1 VNALYLIFEKQA
13 WGHIFELG
21 RGKNYSIKEIVDM
34 FQTDIVYEDNKP
46 GEAQITLCTDT
57 LAKEILGWEAKLNI
71 EDYIKNY
78 LNGK

>member
-1 VNALYLIFEKQA
+1 M
-13 WGHIFELG
+13 
-21 RGKNYSIKEIVDM
+21 YS
-34 FQTDIVYEDNKP
+34 TDVVYEADKP

-78 LNGK
+78 LNG